1 MPGMVGAA
9 GSLGSVLVHPWDAPL
24 DDAEWREWLSRND
37 FGQLIASGRGRD
49 VPVVVPTHFRYD
61 GATTVE
67 LHLARPN
74 PVWAAIEENP
84 TVLLTV
90 VGDYVF
96 VPSTWGAAP
105 GTPEELGIATSYYA
119 TVQLTCAATVVDEPT
134 GLAALL
140 RRQLGRFQ
148 PEGGFAEVTP
158 DLDHYARR
166 LPQIRGL
173 RLEVT
178 AVRGKFKYGGN
189 KERDHRAVIA
199 SRLADRDGPMDA
211 QAREHLLRRS
221 ERA

>member
-1 MPGMVGAA
+1 M
-9 GSLGSVLVHPWDAPL
+9 LVHPWDAPL
-24 DDAEWREWLSRND
+24 DDAEWRDWLARND

-61 GATTVE
+61 GVTTLE

-90 VGDYVF
+90 VGDYVY

-105 GTPEELGIATSYYA
+105 GTPPERGIATSYYA
-119 TVQLTCAATVVDEPT
+119 TVQLTCAATVIDDDEEK
-134 GLAALL
+134 AALL
-140 RRQLGRFQ
+140 RGQLAVFQ
-148 PEGGFAEVTP
+148 PEGGYAPVAA
-158 DLDHYARR
+158 DDAGYARL

-189 KERDHRAVIA
+189 KEVDHRGVIA
-199 SRLADRDGPMDA
+199 ARLAERAGPMDDA
-211 QAREHLLRRS
+211 ARDHLLRRTP
-221 ERA
+221 

>member
-1 MPGMVGAA
+1 M
-9 GSLGSVLVHPWDAPL
+9 LVHPWDAPL
-24 DDAEWREWLSRND
+24 DDAEWREWLGRND
-37 FGQLIASGRGRD
+37 FGQLIAAGRGRD

-61 GATTVE
+61 GATAVE

-74 PVWAAIEENP
+74 PVWDAIAENP

-90 VGDYVF
+90 IGDYVY

-105 GTPEELGIATSYYA
+105 GTPPELGIATSYYA
-119 TVQLTCAATVVDEPT
+119 TVQLTCDATVVDDDAEK
-134 GLAALL
+134 AALL

-148 PEGGFAEVTP
+148 PEGGFADVTP

-173 RLEVT
+173 RLDVT

-189 KERDHRAVIA
+189 KEQDHRAVIA
-199 SRLADRDGPMDA
+199 DRLTQRGEPGDA
-211 QAREHLLRRS
+211 AAREHLLRRAA
-221 ERA
+221 RQ